1 MAIRNESDLERAMQ
15 EFQSLRD
22 AADDTPDGRRRMEL
36 DAEIK
41 AFYVQS
47 SNDLRKSKPPR

>member
-22 AADDTPDGRRRMEL
+22 AADDTPAGRRRMEL